1 MHGGNQSPALFIQ
14 HLSRSPVKYLK
25 VRVPGMAVIV
35 SLALWVWVGSGKG
48 LLVVPGDGGLSF
60 HLQALPSLASLRGT
74 WEGWTLVDMYL
85 ELTAL
90 GLSS

>member
-48 LLVVPGDGGLSF
+48 LLVVPGDGG
-60 HLQALPSLASLRGT
+60 AILPPPGPPESCVPER
-74 WEGWTLVDMYL
+74 YL
-85 ELTAL
+85 G
-90 GLSS
+90 GLDSG